1 MAEEV
6 GIVMSLYDRISP
18 TLKTISGNTS
28 AFDKSLDELEASLKA
43 YDKAQTE
50 LVGRSANL
58 KKAIAETDV
67 KVREAQKSYRKL
79 KDETSKGALD
89 DAIDEQAR
97 LRRELSDTETAIKE
111 NSAAYQDLYKQARNA
126 ASAIS
131 KVDNRAGAGGGADG
145 SGASMLAALG
155 KAGLGQMAG
164 DAAQEVANTLIGS
177 AFGDTAGGVLSSGLS
192 GTYNMVR
199 LLAEERRDLTIR
211 VYDSVS
217 GSLGTGMM
225 ILQLAEDLR
234 QGMDWQ
240 TLTERRVPW
249 LIQNTFPF
257 FSVDTLEY
265 LQKGG
270 RIGKVTAMAGTMLQI
285 KPLITFAADG
295 QLQSI
300 AKVRGRNLV
309 IRKLIELVT
318 QSHNGAARYNLAV
331 ANGGAPAEMEILQG
345 KLTTALPN
353 YNHIWSGELDG
364 TLSVY
369 IGDGVLGAAV
379 QRLE

>member
-1 MAEEV
+1 MTPQKIALLTDSCADLSPQMAEENQIYV
-6 GIVMSLYDRISP
+6 VPLRI
-18 TLKTISGNTS
+18 LCADG
-28 AFDKSLDELEASLKA
+28 E
-43 YDKAQTE
+43 
-50 LVGRSANL
+50 
-58 KKAIAETDV
+58 
-67 KVREAQKSYRKL
+67 YR
-79 KDETSKGALD
+79 DSVDIHAAD
-89 DAIDEQAR
+89 IYAR
-97 LRRELSDTETAIKE
+97 LRSGELPQTSLP
-111 NSAAYQDLYKQARNA
+111 AAQD
-126 ASAIS
+126 IT
-131 KVDNRAGAGGGADG
+131 GAFDRIAADG
-145 SGASMLAALG
+145 YDAVIALMLSG
-155 KAGLGQMAG
+155 
-164 DAAQEVANTLIGS
+164 
-177 AFGDTAGGVLSSGLS
+177 GLS

-199 LLAEERRDLTIR
+199 PLAGQRTVLTIR
-211 VYDSVS
+211 GYDSVS

-225 ILQLAEDLR
+225 VLQLAEDIRL
-234 QGMDWQ
+234 GMDWD

-249 LIQNTFPF
+249 LIRNTFPF

-309 IRKLIELVT
+309 IRKLIELVEDRH
-318 QSHNGAARYNLAV
+318 SGAARYNLAV
-331 ANGGAPAEMEILQG
+331 ANGGAPAEMEILKE
-345 KLTTALPN
+345 KLTAALPN
-353 YNHIWSGELDG
+353 YDHIWSGELDG

>member
-1 MAEEV
+1 MTPQKIALLTDSCADLPPRLAEENQIF
-6 GIVMSLYDRISP
+6 IVPLRILCSD
-18 TLKTISGNTS
+18 G
-28 AFDKSLDELEASLKA
+28 E
-43 YDKAQTE
+43 
-50 LVGRSANL
+50 
-58 KKAIAETDV
+58 
-67 KVREAQKSYRKL
+67 YR
-79 KDETSKGALD
+79 DGVDIRAAD
-89 DAIDEQAR
+89 IYAR
-97 LRRELSDTETAIKE
+97 LRAGELPQTS
-111 NSAAYQDLYKQARNA
+111 LP
-126 ASAIS
+126 
-131 KVDNRAGAGGGADG
+131 
-145 SGASMLAALG
+145 
-155 KAGLGQMAG
+155 
-164 DAAQEVANTLIGS
+164 AAQDITD
-177 AFGDTAGGVLSSGLS
+177 AFDAIAAAGYDGVIALMLSGGLS

-199 LLAEERRDLTIR
+199 LLAEERADLTIR

-225 ILQLAEDLR
+225 LLQLAEDIR
-234 QGMDWQ
+234 RGMDWNA
-240 TLTERRVPW
+240 LTERRVPW

-309 IRKLIELVT
+309 IRKLIELVEDR
-318 QSHNGAARYNLAV
+318 HAGAARYNLAV
-331 ANGGAPAEMEILQG
+331 ANGGAPAEMEVLRD
-345 KLTTALPN
+345 KLTAALPD
-353 YNHIWSGELDG
+353 YDHIWSGELDG